1 MISTTEQRALR
12 TLREKLRDDCA
23 TLTHSQQCEVNRDD
37 GTVTRHVRP
46 GLIEQLSQ
54 AIAHSGET
62 RPVLRRKRGLPIVI
76 SVQAFDI
83 MADIER
89 VSKQWNTNKSAST
102 RILGTV
108 AELGRANVDAIPRM
122 RVVSGYL
129 DSWVRLIRELFE
141 PPRRLHLAAPCPAC
155 NESTVT
161 IYHADDKE
169 SVLSPAL
176 QITHTKDGHICEC
189 YACGAI
195 WPDTHFLLLAQIL
208 GCESVVIG
216 H

>member
-1 MISTTEQRALR
+1 MAATTEQRTLR
-12 TLREKLRDDCA
+12 TLRDKLREDCV
-23 TLTHSQQCEVNRDD
+23 TLTDSRECDVTRDD
-37 GTVTRHVRP
+37 GSITRHATP
-46 GLIEQLSQ
+46 GLIQQLSQ

-89 VSKQWNTNKSAST
+89 VTKKWDTSKAIHQ
-102 RILGTV
+102 RIAHTV
-108 AELGRANVDAIPRM
+108 AELCREDTNAIPRM
-122 RVVSGYL
+122 RIVSGYL

-155 NESTVT
+155 TETTVT
-161 IYHADDKE
+161 VYHADDRE
-169 SVLSPAL
+169 SVLAPAL
-176 QITHTKDGHICEC
+176 QITYTKDGHVCEC

-195 WPDTHFLLLAQIL
+195 WPETHFLLLAQIL

-216 H
+216 D